1 MQFDRGYISPY
12 FITNAEIDH
21 AFTRNF
27 HERSAFSVLREWVS
41 RIEERFARYPAHAE
55 FDNTPM
61 DLQAV
66 HENDVAMLAAHS
78 VVGRPANTANS

>member
-41 RIEERFARYPAHAE
+41 RIEERFARYPAHA
-55 FDNTPM
+55 DSITHYGPSGG
-61 DLQAV
+61 A
-66 HENDVAMLAAHS
+66 
-78 VVGRPANTANS
+78 RK